1 MRSMFKMI
9 AVGGAVLLATS
20 LLVTAGDKPAK
31 GEKHGK
37 RGDMMESMFGK
48 LNLTDDQKAKVKE
61 IRGKYQPEMEE
72 FMKAHK
78 AELEAARE
86 AKDFAKMKE
95 IMQPIA
101 GKREAMM
108 KEIGAVLNEEQKAEM
123 RKHFAGKGGHGS
135 HGKKHEDKQ

>member
-1 MRSMFKMI
+1 MRSILKMA
-9 AVGGAVLLATS
+9 AVGGALLLATS
-20 LLVTAGDKPAK
+20 LLVMAGDQPAK

-37 RGDMMESMFGK
+37 RGDMMESVLGK

-61 IRGKYQPEMEE
+61 IREKYRPEFEE

-78 AELEAARE
+78 AEMDAARE

-95 IMQPIA
+95 LMQPMA

-108 KEIGAVLNEEQKAEM
+108 KEISGVLTDEQKAEM
-123 RKHFAGKGGHGS
+123 KKAFGAGKGG